1 MTSRRSLLSLLALLP
16 ISTTA
21 APPPAPPKPQ
31 SPAPKTAV
39 IVVDIQGDFT
49 EAHKGSLAVP
59 GTDATYLAAVA
70 AATSSLKAAGLPIVA
85 TQDWH
90 PANHISF
97 FSNHKDRK
105 PFESISLNG
114 RTQVLWPPHCIRKS
128 QGANLLLDRNL
139 FSAVVQ
145 KGKDKR
151 YDSYSGFK
159 DDGGSSTP
167 MESLLRKAD
176 ISHVIVYG
184 VATDYCVRATALD
197 AAAAGFHVTMITD
210 LSRGVAP
217 ASTTQALADLKA
229 KGVRVVPKLSDAL
242 PAAPR

>member
-1 MTSRRSLLSLLALLP
+1 
-16 ISTTA
+16 
-21 APPPAPPKPQ
+21 
-31 SPAPKTAV
+31 
-39 IVVDIQGDFT
+39 
-49 EAHKGSLAVP
+49 
-59 GTDATYLAAVA
+59 
-70 AATSSLKAAGLPIVA
+70 
-85 TQDWH
+85 
-90 PANHISF
+90 
-97 FSNHKDRK
+97 
-105 PFESISLNG
+105 
-114 RTQVLWPPHCIRKS
+114 
-128 QGANLLLDRNL
+128 
-139 FSAVVQ
+139 
-145 KGKDKR
+145 
-151 YDSYSGFK
+151 
-159 DDGGSSTP
+159 